1 MGALWKERQGGRWI
15 WKKSY
20 YCFSMQPVWRL
31 KWLSNIIWAG
41 NSQYFKIGWDWD
53 QKWQRQEKE
62 RERRK
67 GRRENKR
74 AALRRSIIHQTPAAS
89 LFPPPPPERKRE
101 SEQQRES
108 ERVTLYKAAEKRRQ
122 EEDLQRKKILLSL
135 LLSLFVHPT
144 SSKERRGVK
153 RTWLADFPRCFP
165 AISVAVSQCVERG
178 ESCR

>member
-1 MGALWKERQGGRWI
+1 MGAMWKERRGGRWI

-62 RERRK
+62 REK
-67 GRRENKR
+67 
-74 AALRRSIIHQTPAAS
+74 
-89 LFPPPPPERKRE
+89 ERKEGEQACSSEAFHHPPNSCSFPLPSSSSWEREREWATERERE
-101 SEQQRES
+101 SHA
-108 ERVTLYKAAEKRRQ
+108 YKAAEKRRQ

-144 SSKERRGVK
+144 GSKERRGVK

-165 AISVAVSQCVERG
+165 AISVAVTQCVERG

>member
-1 MGALWKERQGGRWI
+1 MGAMWKERRGGRWI

-62 RERRK
+62 REK
-67 GRRENKR
+67 
-74 AALRRSIIHQTPAAS
+74 
-89 LFPPPPPERKRE
+89 ERKEGEQACSSEAFHHPPNSCSFPLPSSSSWERERE

-108 ERVTLYKAAEKRRQ
+108 ERVTLTRQRRRDVKRRIYKG
-122 EEDLQRKKILLSL
+122 KKSF
-135 LLSLFVHPT
+135 SLFSFL
-144 SSKERRGVK
+144 SSCILRAARSGEEWRGPGLQIFHAASLQFL
-153 RTWLADFPRCFP
+153 WL
-165 AISVAVSQCVERG
+165 
-178 ESCR
+178 